1 MSLFASYFMVSSFAV
16 SCLLNRT
23 FNDYNIYAPVPKNI
37 IKQKYNNNKVMKNA
51 IFMFQLETNSFKLAW
66 LPVENKQMM

>member
-1 MSLFASYFMVSSFAV
+1 MLPFRNSA
-16 SCLLNRT
+16 
-23 FNDYNIYAPVPKNI
+23 
-37 IKQKYNNNKVMKNA
+37 KQKYNNNKVMKNA

>member
-1 MSLFASYFMVSSFAV
+1 MVSSFAV